1 MKIKINEEQL
11 RLLVEH
17 FVNERY
23 DNKRRDKK
31 RESKRFH
38 DKNGEGEKFWGEKGA
53 GALILCSETKR
64 FLLPLRSKLVDE
76 GGTWGTWGG
85 AIDESENPI
94 DAVEREF
101 KEETNYNGNVTFYP
115 LHKFEHESGFV
126 YYNFIGVVDKEF
138 RPIINWETQ
147 RAEWREIYN
156 FPKNLHFG
164 LKGVLSNDSAMRIIN
179 NLIGES

>member
-11 RLLVEH
+11 KLLVEH
-17 FVNERY
+17 IICEKRGNKKERKTKWFHNEKGDGKDR
-23 DNKRRDKK
+23 
-31 RESKRFH
+31 
-38 DKNGEGEKFWGEKGA
+38 FWGKVGA

-64 FLLPLRSKLVDE
+64 FLLPLRSRSVDE

-85 AIDESENPI
+85 AIDSQETPI

-101 KEETNYNGNVTFYP
+101 KEETKYKGNVTFHP

-126 YYNFIGVVDKEF
+126 YYNFVGVVDQEF
-138 RPIINWETQ
+138 KPLINWETE
-147 RAEWREIYN
+147 RAEWRELYN

-164 LKGVLSNDSAMRIIN
+164 MKDILSNGNAMRIIN
-179 NLIGES
+179 DLIGES